1 MSNKNRS
8 ILTLIVLV
16 IGIIVA
22 NYLGFRANTDTGDIA
37 NNTFNDTNYFFP
49 ATYVFTTIWP
59 VIYTGLL
66 GWAIYQA
73 LPANRDNPRFR
84 AAAEDRPRD
93 DPVALLQAVTAGAQ
107 LIMEES
113 QIDCRVRIHHKIL
126 TQGHQ
131 GARRNPHSPKFGAA
145 LARRD
150 DAPG

>member
-1 MSNKNRS
+1 MGVVIPAQRGHAVALAVAAGAGVAFGNGRHVGAGAKVGLVPAGLTQPLEEATAAAGVERS
-8 ILTLIVLV
+8 FDLS
-16 IGIIVA
+16 
-22 NYLGFRANTDTGDIA
+22 LGDARR
-37 NNTFNDTNYFFP
+37 
-49 ATYVFTTIWP
+49 
-59 VIYTGLL
+59 
-66 GWAIYQA
+66 
-73 LPANRDNPRFR
+73 LPNEHDPRFR